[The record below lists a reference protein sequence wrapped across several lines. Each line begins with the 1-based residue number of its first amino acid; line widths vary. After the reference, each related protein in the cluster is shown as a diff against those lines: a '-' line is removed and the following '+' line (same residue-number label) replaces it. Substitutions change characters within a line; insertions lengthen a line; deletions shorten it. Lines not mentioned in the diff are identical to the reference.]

1 MERLW
6 IYNYIFDKLK
16 NSEKLLSRF
25 LNTPLHCPSP
35 SPLDIGRLYF
45 GLGFFLIPCSNILEN
60 SELKKDKYFLALGLV
75 RNFKMIIY
83 NSPRKMQCFPNILHH
98 GTPFL
103 PHCRTNNCR
112 SPHHPVSNSDIHKPH
127 KIYPGPIR
135 CQGWIWS
142 IS

>member
-1 MERLW
+1 MERLCEFIIIDLINWRILKKFWVGFSILLCIALFPRPW
-6 IYNYIFDKLK
+6 ILVGCILVWV
-16 NSEKLLSRF
+16 
-25 LNTPLHCPSP
+25 
-35 SPLDIGRLYF
+35 
-45 GLGFFLIPCSNILEN
+45 FLIPCSNTLEN

-112 SPHHPVSNSDIHKPH
+112 TPYHPVSNIDIHKPH
-127 KIYPGPIR
+127 KIYPGPTR

-142 IS
+142 TS